1 MVRTYRQRRKRKRNI
16 TIGSNGLPIN
26 VRNLPFTDELRIQ
39 CEILEFWYL
48 NPHLSYRQSSGDLG
62 IQNGA
67 PHKVSRSSL
76 RRLVK
81 WFQCYGEPKCLTDKT
96 LGRISGRKKMTS
108 EQQLALKAFVL
119 ENPELYL
126 DEIQS
131 NMINLG
137 FPKIHPSTIYK
148 YLKRLGL
155 SLNSLTAIAS
165 ERSEHLSV

>member
-62 IQNGA
+62 VQNGA

-126 DEIQS
+126 DEIQ
-131 NMINLG
+131 
-137 FPKIHPSTIYK
+137 IHPSTIYQ

-165 ERSEHLSV
+165 ERSEHLGLA

>member
-48 NPHLSYRQSSGDLG
+48 NPHLSYRQFSGDLG

-81 WFQCYGEPKCLTDKT
+81 WFQCYGEPKCLTGKT

-108 EQQLALKAFVL
+108 EQQLALKATWIKL
-119 ENPELYL
+119 ELINCYCVRTVWASKSGLKVHVECWLCLLYPCICVR
-126 DEIQS
+126 D
-131 NMINLG
+131 G
-137 FPKIHPSTIYK
+137 
-148 YLKRLGL
+148 
-155 SLNSLTAIAS
+155 A
-165 ERSEHLSV
+165 

>member
-126 DEIQS
+126 DEIQ
-131 NMINLG
+131 
-137 FPKIHPSTIYK
+137 IHPSTMYQ

-165 ERSEHLSV
+165 ERSEHLGLA

>member
-62 IQNGA
+62 VQNGA

-126 DEIQS
+126 DEIQ
-131 NMINLG
+131 
-137 FPKIHPSTIYK
+137 IHPSTMYQ

-165 ERSEHLSV
+165 VRSEHLSLA